1 VGFGCSTFEPEV
13 TAMLASVAKFLPP
26 KCVSVHEAAELLGV
40 VPLTIRRLIKNG
52 KLRAVHVGRRV
63 MIRVCDLEAFLADN
77 EVQP

>member
-1 VGFGCSTFEPEV
+1 
-13 TAMLASVAKFLPP
+13 MLASVVKFLPP
-26 KCVSVHEAAELLGV
+26 KCVSVYEAAELLGV

-77 EVQP
+77 ELQP